1 MSEVPKHMYILSKVY
16 WDIVDGLVANN
27 FDPTLAQEI
36 ATSVF
41 KEFKPLPKESIRE
54 YIIEKEIGK

>member
-16 WDIVDGLVANN
+16 WDIVDALITNN
-27 FDPTLAQEI
+27 FAPIQAQEI
-36 ATSVF
+36 ATELF